1 MIQYQN
7 ISSSQVIYVVIEQ
20 STRKQIKQFI
30 IRLRFIKQTRLTR
43 IQKITNAT
51 TKIIGLSQAQTET
64 DTAKQRRSQNREER
78 EERLAEEEN
87 VIKLKITLQE
97 NKIKLV
103 RNTAVLSGV
112 NDGKLQDKES
122 V

>member
-1 MIQYQN
+1 MIH
-7 ISSSQVIYVVIEQ
+7 
-20 STRKQIKQFI
+20 
-30 IRLRFIKQTRLTR
+30 
-43 IQKITNAT
+43 IQKETNAT
-51 TKIIGLSQAQTET
+51 TKIIELSQAETET
-64 DTAKQRRSQNREER
+64 DTAKQRRKQNREER

-87 VIKLKITLQE
+87 VVKLKITLQE